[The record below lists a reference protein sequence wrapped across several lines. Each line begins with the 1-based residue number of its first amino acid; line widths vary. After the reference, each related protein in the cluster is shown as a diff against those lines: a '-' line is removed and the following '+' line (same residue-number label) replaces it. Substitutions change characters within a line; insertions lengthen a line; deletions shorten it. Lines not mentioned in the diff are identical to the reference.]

1 MRRLV
6 GVGVALLALG
16 AGCTSVKMVQRDG
29 CWVRRTEKP
38 FGRVFE
44 EVGPCDRAE
53 PRWAQDR
60 LTRLVQECLA
70 QADRRWHARALEVW
84 SRGLPYPTPQP
95 REDEFLRACMGEMR
109 TGMETEADA
118 ARLKDRI
125 GDLAGRVAELSG
137 ERDTLRSDAAR
148 DHAKLQDRE
157 DRLADWL
164 GKSHDRMSDWLGEA
178 AQKPPGNATASAT
191 SSSTSDGTAT
201 TDSGTTMSADAGS
214 SPAPAATPVS
224 SASVVMPPQG
234 AAPAAQASGAP
245 APGAPPPVA
254 APAAATTVTAAQ
266 PAGATA
272 TPSDRGARASHP
284 TRREHATQRSKR
296 ARRAT
301 PLVRPAA
308 SKAPAPDGT
317 PCAAGAAPGAAPAE
331 TPGAPP
337 SP

>member
-6 GVGVALLALG
+6 GVGVALVVVG

-60 LTRLVQECLA
+60 LTRLIQECLA

-137 ERDTLRSDAAR
+137 ERDALRSDAAR

-157 DRLADWL
+157 DKLAEWL
-164 GKSHDRMSDWLGEA
+164 GKSHDRVSDWLGQA

-201 TDSGTTMSADAGS
+201 TDSGTTMSADAGA
-214 SPAPAATPVS
+214 SPAPAPVS
-224 SASVVMPPQG
+224 SASVVLPPQG
-234 AAPAAQASGAP
+234 AAPAAP
-245 APGAPPPVA
+245 AAA
-254 APAAATTVTAAQ
+254 APAAAAPAAGPPPLAASTAVTAAQ
-266 PAGATA
+266 PPGATA
-272 TPSDRGARASHP
+272 TPGDRGACASP
-284 TRREHATQRSKR
+284 PARREPSPQRPKR

-308 SKAPAPDGT
+308 SNAPAPDAP
-317 PCAAGAAPGAAPAE
+317 PCAVGAGPGAAPAE
-331 TPGAPP
+331 TPGAVG